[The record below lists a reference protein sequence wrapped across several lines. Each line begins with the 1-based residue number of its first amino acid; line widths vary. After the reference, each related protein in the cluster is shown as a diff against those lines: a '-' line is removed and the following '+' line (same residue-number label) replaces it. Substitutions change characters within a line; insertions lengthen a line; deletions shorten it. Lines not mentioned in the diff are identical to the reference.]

1 MVDEVLK
8 KYPKDV
14 NFAFKNFPLP
24 ATMHPN
30 AMPAAKAA
38 VAAGKQGKFWEM
50 HDLVFQNI
58 SQLGPDKYKEWAKQ
72 IGLDVPRWEK
82 DMNSPE
88 VQAIIDKD
96 SADGRSANV
105 QGTPTFFINGKLVT
119 NRSAEGF
126 SGMIDEALKGGKS

>member
-1 MVDEVLK
+1 MLK

-38 VAAGKQGKFWEM
+38 VAASKQGKFWEM
-50 HDLVFQNI
+50 HDLIFQN
-58 SQLGPDKYKEWAKQ
+58 SGQLSPDKLKELAGQ
-72 IGLDVPRWEK
+72 AGLDVPRWEK

-88 VQAIIDKD
+88 VQAIVDKD
-96 SADGRSANV
+96 SADGRAAAVS
-105 QGTPTFFINGKLVT
+105 GTPTFYVNGKIVQ
-119 NRSAEGF
+119 NRSVEGF
-126 SGMIDEALKGGKS
+126 SQMIDEALKGKS

>member
-1 MVDEVLK
+1 MLK

-14 NFAFKNFPLP
+14 NFAYKNFPLP

-30 AMPAAKAA
+30 AMPAAKAS

-50 HDLVFQNI
+50 HDLLFQNS
-58 SQLGPDKYKEWAKQ
+58 SQLSADKLKELAGQ
-72 IGLDVPRWEK
+72 IGLDVARWEK
-82 DMNSPE
+82 DMNSPD

-96 SADGRSANV
+96 SAEGRSADV
-105 QGTPTFFINGKLVT
+105 QGTPTFFIAGKRVQ

-126 SGMIDEALKGGKS
+126 SQMIDEALKGKS